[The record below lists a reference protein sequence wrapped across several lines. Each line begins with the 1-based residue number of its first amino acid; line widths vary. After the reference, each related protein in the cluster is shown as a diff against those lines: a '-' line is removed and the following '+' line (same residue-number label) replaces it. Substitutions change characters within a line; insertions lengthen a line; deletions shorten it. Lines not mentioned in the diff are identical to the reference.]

1 MCQLAHDRKWSV
13 WDSGLA
19 HWPLEHAR
27 GRRFFLN
34 NRTMKPWAWHLG
46 VSFAYGGFIFG
57 YPLLNTMG
65 FFLPPAVALT
75 APICCNFIVG
85 YPLLKTMD
93 FFLPP
98 AVVLTAPT
106 CCNAEGFHSW
116 LPSVEYYGFLL
127 AISCSSA
134 LMSEPFFFK

>member
-1 MCQLAHDRKWSV
+1 MD
-13 WDSGLA
+13 
-19 HWPLEHAR
+19 
-27 GRRFFLN
+27 
-34 NRTMKPWAWHLG
+34 
-46 VSFAYGGFIFG
+46 
-57 YPLLNTMG
+57 

-85 YPLLKTMD
+85 YPLLNTMD

-106 CCNAEGFHSW
+106 CCNAKGFHSW
-116 LPSVEYYGFLL
+116 LPPVEFCGFHH

>member
-1 MCQLAHDRKWSV
+1 MFS
-13 WDSGLA
+13 
-19 HWPLEHAR
+19 
-27 GRRFFLN
+27 RFSTE
-34 NRTMKPWAWHLG
+34 RTLQTNPIIETIKPWAWHLG

-57 YPLLNTMG
+57 YPVLNTMG

-85 YPLLKTMD
+85 YPLLNTMD

-106 CCNAEGFHSW
+106 CCNAKGFHSW
-116 LPSVEYYGFLL
+116 LVGYP
-127 AISCSSA
+127 C
-134 LMSEPFFFK
+134 